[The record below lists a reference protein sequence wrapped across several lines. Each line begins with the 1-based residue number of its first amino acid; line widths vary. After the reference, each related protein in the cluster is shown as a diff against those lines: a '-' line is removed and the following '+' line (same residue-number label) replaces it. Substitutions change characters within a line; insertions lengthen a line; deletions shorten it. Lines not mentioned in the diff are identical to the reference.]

1 MGPDRVTLRTTLED
15 VDELHAPLDRARA
28 SSGKSELGD
37 PGPALAQSPGDVYS
51 AARPRPRPRA
61 GRRVVAAAGHLDGL
75 PFRHVWA
82 VDFEFMASPG
92 ERPAPVCL
100 VARELR
106 SGELLKVW
114 RDELRRMRVPPYP
127 TGADALFIAYFASA
141 EFGCH
146 QALGWPMPE
155 RVLDLYTEH
164 RARFNGIGAPAGNN
178 LLGALAANG
187 IESIDALEKE
197 EMRELVLRGG
207 PWTSSERA
215 AILDY
220 CQTDVDALQRLLPAM
235 LPTIDLPR
243 AILRGRYMAAVA
255 RMEHVGVPVDQP
267 ILEQLRAGWDAIK
280 LHLVEEID
288 ADFGVYDGTT
298 FKLDWLATYLASREI
313 PWPRL
318 GSGRLDL
325 SDETFRDRA
334 RAHPELE
341 PLRNL
346 RHALS
351 QMRLNDLAVGQDGR
365 NRLLLSPFGSRSG
378 RNTPSNT
385 KFIFGPSAWLRG
397 LIRPPPGHGLAYV
410 DWSSQEVGIAAAL
423 SGDPLLIAAYRSGDP
438 YLAFAKKIGVVP
450 IDATKATHK
459 AVRDQFKAVVLGVNY
474 GMGEQTLADA
484 IERPIADARN
494 LLRRHRETYRTFW
507 RWVEA
512 AVDVAM
518 TQGEIRSVF
527 GWPLQVGSNVNPRTL
542 LNFPMQ
548 ANGAEMLRLACCLAT
563 ERGIQVCAPIHDAV
577 LICAPLERLEVD
589 VAAMRSA
596 MAEASRVVLGGFE
609 LGTDAELVRWP
620 GRYMDHRGAVMWET
634 VMGLLDDLE
643 PSRQRVGTF
652 AQTRTRSL

>member
-1 MGPDRVTLRTTLED
+1 MSTGY
-15 VDELHAPLDRARA
+15 LDR
-28 SSGKSELGD
+28 
-37 PGPALAQSPGDVYS
+37 
-51 AARPRPRPRA
+51 
-61 GRRVVAAAGHLDGL
+61 L
-75 PFRHVWA
+75 PFSEVWA
-82 VDFEFMASPG
+82 VDFEFMAPPG
-92 ERPAPVCL
+92 ERPAPVCM

-106 SGELLKVW
+106 SGKLIRMW
-114 RDELRRMRVPPYP
+114 QDELRRTRTPPYP
-127 TGADALFIAYFASA
+127 TGAQALIVAFFASA
-141 EFGCH
+141 ELGCH
-146 QALGWPMPE
+146 QALGWPAPA
-155 RVLDLYTEH
+155 RTLDLYTEH
-164 RARFNGIGAPAGNN
+164 RARFNGIGAPAGNS

-197 EMRELVLRGG
+197 GMRERILRGG
-207 PWTSSERA
+207 PWTSGERTS
-215 AILDY
+215 ILAY
-220 CQTDVDALQRLLPAM
+220 CQTDVDAVARLLPAM

-243 AILRGRYMAAVA
+243 ALLRGRYMAAVA
-255 RMEHVGVPVDQP
+255 RMEQVGVPID
-267 ILEQLRAGWDAIK
+267 LALLGRLREGWDTIK
-280 LHLVEEID
+280 LRLVEQID
-288 ADFGVYDGTT
+288 TDFGVYNGTT
-298 FKLDWLATYLASREI
+298 FKLDRFATYLAGHDI

-325 SDETFRDRA
+325 SDETFRDHA
-334 RAHPELE
+334 RTHPELE

-423 SGDPLLIAAYRSGDP
+423 SSDPRLIAAYQSGDP
-438 YLAFAKKIGVVP
+438 YLAFAKQIGAVP
-450 IDATKATHK
+450 PEATKATHK
-459 AVRDQFKAVVLGVNY
+459 AVRDQFKVVVLGVNY

-484 IERPIADARN
+484 IERPIAEAHN
-494 LLRRHRETYRTFW
+494 LLRRHHETYRTFW

-527 GWPLQVGSNVNPRTL
+527 GWSLRIGPNVNPRSL

-563 ERGIQVCAPIHDAV
+563 ERGIEVCAPIHDAV
-577 LICAPLERLEVD
+577 LICAPLGRLEANVE
-589 VAAMRSA
+589 AMRAA
-596 MAEASRVVLGGFE
+596 MAEASRVVLNGFE

-620 GRYMDHRGAVMWET
+620 DRYMDPRGAVMWET
-634 VMGLLDDLE
+634 VMALLNDLE
-643 PSRQRVGTF
+643 PSRQRAGTF